1 MATKEYSIY
10 NKTRESSVGTG
21 VTVINSAREPLT
33 ALRVMVEGLGSEN
46 ETGLWLTHVTSFP
59 MVPRLSPFDL
69 VYLDKD
75 HCVVD
80 RFELLPATEM
90 PRFKSPAS
98 TALILPF
105 QTISAVHIDTGDEFS
120 ISEIQEFGDCEIQAE
135 PAAKGTVEVAV
146 QNGPPVETIETES
159 TEQPDQAAKLM
170 RGVAEPEQSNAVPV
184 VPVPLSILEA
194 PQSVVEQFPAAQAR
208 KDAGIARHLGKPEPK
223 HEEGSHA
230 FSRRGKRKKRRNRKA
245 FQPIRK
251 ESPAGSGSSQV
262 SQELQDGVRPASGIE
277 PVAPEALSRHPAVHP
292 EFEAPEMPESFQMP
306 MGFPVDRA
314 NRPGL
319 VEVAGALAE
328 IQPLAES
335 APRSASTAQDTPD
348 PDKGLI
354 TSVSADVPGLKIDSK
369 ASALVR
375 AEKRSTPPICA
386 PALPVDAARSALEDR
401 FKKVQSSAP
410 VDKSESAPEE
420 KKPVVHR
427 ILSWL
432 YPSIYKKDRRH
443 SERRP
448 PPGLVAYER
457 TSEGPI
463 KLDIGNISSSG
474 VYLLTEHRWEPGARV
489 LLTLQRSGPFE
500 QFADRRVDL
509 SADPVRCGNDGV
521 GLSFL
526 WPEGM
531 DLRLWEAPAKN
542 GIYEAEPDYIVR
554 EIRMARALAFVG
566 RICPAAADRAKAL
579 FHLELSNVRV
589 ANAVEIALKAEYLL
603 ASEPEADKMLAH
615 PDLIVR
621 ILEEGSWVDVEWIQ
635 QLWAGLLATS
645 CTVEGPDESNRVY
658 IHLLSL
664 LAPIHARILSAA
676 CDKAVRVMA
685 GHEASSSPSLVA
697 SSAEEMARLTG
708 STNLMKVHRSIAELS
723 DLGLLEKTTRT
734 TLHSVSPITR
744 TKPTDLG
751 LEMYA
756 RCNGQRGA
764 A

>member
-10 NKTRESSVGTG
+10 NKTRESSVSTG
-21 VTVINSAREPLT
+21 VTAINSAREPLT

-69 VYLDKD
+69 VYLDKN
-75 HCVVD
+75 HCVVE
-80 RFELLPATEM
+80 RFELLPAAEV

-105 QTISAVHIDTGDEFS
+105 QTISSARIDTGDEFF
-120 ISEIQEFGDCEIQAE
+120 IDEIQGFEASECQAE
-135 PAAKGTVEVAV
+135 TPAKMTVEAGARNEPSVEETKTESSVGDEAIKVTCELIEPDQSKAVTFAPGCLSIVEVPESLVEPDAAPEEPKELGATKGT
-146 QNGPPVETIETES
+146 
-159 TEQPDQAAKLM
+159 
-170 RGVAEPEQSNAVPV
+170 
-184 VPVPLSILEA
+184 
-194 PQSVVEQFPAAQAR
+194 
-208 KDAGIARHLGKPEPK
+208 GKPDSK
-223 HEEGSHA
+223 HEEGLPA
-230 FSRRGKRKKRRNRKA
+230 FSRRGKRKKRRNRQA
-245 FQPIRK
+245 FKPNLILRK
-251 ESPAGSGSSQV
+251 ESPAVSGSLEESKEPQIRAQ
-262 SQELQDGVRPASGIE
+262 SASE
-277 PVAPEALSRHPAVHP
+277 MAPVAADELSRL
-292 EFEAPEMPESFQMP
+292 EAIEVPPESYQMP
-306 MGFPVDRA
+306 IGFASADQAGGPIPAAAPGKLVQFQPVA
-314 NRPGL
+314 ETTELP
-319 VEVAGALAE
+319 ALAAK
-328 IQPLAES
+328 Q
-335 APRSASTAQDTPD
+335 APTPD
-348 PDKGLI
+348 QGMAA
-354 TSVSADVPGLKIDSK
+354 SVPSEQPGVEIDSK
-369 ASALVR
+369 ALAIVR
-375 AEKRSTPPICA
+375 SEKHTKPSTLPISVPSV
-386 PALPVDAARSALEDR
+386 PAATEDR
-401 FKKVQSSAP
+401 IKKIRSSEAA
-410 VDKSESAPEE
+410 DKNEPAAEE

-432 YPSIYKKDRRH
+432 YPSLYKQDRRH

-448 PPGLVAYER
+448 LEGLVAYER

-474 VYLLTEHRWEPGARV
+474 IYLLTEHRWQSGAQV
-489 LLTLQRSGPFE
+489 SLTLQRSGPFE

-509 SADPVRCGNDGV
+509 DADPVRSGNDGV

-531 DLRLWEAPAKN
+531 DLRLWEASTKN
-542 GIYEAEPDYIVR
+542 SIYEAEPDYIVR
-554 EIRMARALAFVG
+554 EIRMARALGFIR
-566 RICPAAADRAKAL
+566 RICPAAADRAKVL
-579 FHLELSNVRV
+579 FYVELSNVRV
-589 ANAVEIALKAEYLL
+589 ANAVEIALRAEYLL
-603 ASEPEADKMLAH
+603 ASNPDANKMLAH

-621 ILEEGSWVDVEWIQ
+621 IVEDGSWVDVDWIQ

-645 CTVEGPDESNRVY
+645 CTVEGQDESNRVY
-658 IHLLSL
+658 IHLLSM

-685 GHEASSSPSLVA
+685 GNVATSSPSLVA
-697 SSAEEMARLTG
+697 CSAEEMARLTG

-723 DLGLLEKTTRT
+723 DLGLLEKTTKT